1 MELDLLF
8 QLALLLLAGLLGAR
22 LIRLIRLPDVTGYL
36 ILGLLI
42 GPSVLGLFTSEGI
55 AALTAISDVALG
67 FIAFTVGGEFKFEY
81 FRRVGA
87 TPIVIAF
94 FESIMAVVLVVLGLW
109 ATGNGL
115 PFALVLGAI
124 AAATAPAA
132 TVMVIKQ
139 YRAKGPVTETL
150 LSVVALDD
158 AVALI
163 AFGLAVAVARTL
175 ESGGPVNLVEAI
187 LSPIWE
193 VVLSVGVGLLL
204 GILFTFLLRFFKD
217 AGSRLSLSIAFVLG
231 AVALAN
237 EVLGVSSLL
246 MCMALGAA
254 FCNLSKN
261 SADVYRQVD
270 AFTPPLFMMFF
281 VLSGADLQL
290 SVLPTIG
297 VVGVVYVVL
306 RVAGKWLGAW
316 MGAKIMH
323 ASPAI
328 TKYLGPALIPQAGV
342 AIGLSFLA
350 QQVVP
355 QYAATIRAVVLCAT
369 LIYELIGPAVSK
381 KTLQAAGEIAKD
393 A

>member
-1 MELDLLF
+1 MELGLLF
-8 QLALLLLAGLLGAR
+8 SLALLLGAGLLGAR
-22 LIRLIRLPDVTGYL
+22 LIRFVRLPDVTGYL

-42 GPSVLGLFTSEGI
+42 GPSVLGLLSESAIGQL
-55 AALTAISDVALG
+55 AAISDVALG

-94 FESIMAVVLVVLGLW
+94 FESVVAVVFVVLGLW

-115 PFALVLGAI
+115 PFSLVLGAI

-132 TVMVIKQ
+132 TIMVIKQ

-175 ESGGPVNLVEAI
+175 ESSAPVSLAQSI

-193 VVLSVGVGLLL
+193 ITQSLGIGALL
-204 GILFTFLLRFFKD
+204 GLIFTFLLRFFKD
-217 AGSRLSLSIAFVLG
+217 SGSRLGMSIAFVL
-231 AVALAN
+231 AATATAN
-237 EVLGVSSLL
+237 ALGVSGLL

-254 FCNLSKN
+254 FANLSKN
-261 SADVYRQVD
+261 SGDVYRQVD
-270 AFTPPLFMMFF
+270 AFTPPLFLMFF
-281 VLSGADLQL
+281 VLSGADLKL

-306 RVAGKWLGAW
+306 RVAGKWSGAWLGA
-316 MGAKIMH
+316 KLMH
-323 ASPAI
+323 ADPKI
-328 TKYLGPALIPQAGV
+328 TKYLGPALLPQAGV

-381 KTLQAAGEIAKD
+381 KALQAAGEIAPN

>member
-8 QLALLLLAGLLGAR
+8 QLAILLIAGLVGAR

-42 GPSVLGLFTSEGI
+42 GPSVLGLFTSEGV
-55 AALTAISDVALG
+55 AALSVISDVALG

-94 FESIMAVVLVVLGLW
+94 FESIVAVILVVLGLW

-132 TVMVIKQ
+132 TIMVIKQ

-193 VVLSVGVGLLL
+193 VVLSVGVGIALGLAAVASIIAAMASL
-204 GILFTFLLRFFKD
+204 PKFAKGGIVSGPTLAMVGEYAGASGNPEVIAPLDKLRGMLAPSAGATDFSKVRFEIKGRTLVGILAKE
-217 AGSRLSLSIAFVLG
+217 
-231 AVALAN
+231 N
-237 EVLGVSSLL
+237 EIVKR
-246 MCMALGAA
+246 
-254 FCNLSKN
+254 N
-261 SADVYRQVD
+261 
-270 AFTPPLFMMFF
+270 
-281 VLSGADLQL
+281 
-290 SVLPTIG
+290 
-297 VVGVVYVVL
+297 
-306 RVAGKWLGAW
+306 
-316 MGAKIMH
+316 
-323 ASPAI
+323 
-328 TKYLGPALIPQAGV
+328 
-342 AIGLSFLA
+342 
-350 QQVVP
+350 
-355 QYAATIRAVVLCAT
+355 
-369 LIYELIGPAVSK
+369 
-381 KTLQAAGEIAKD
+381 
-393 A
+393 

>member
-1 MELDLLF
+1 M
-8 QLALLLLAGLLGAR
+8 APTSAAGSSATTSSDAPSARCVSVSGAAAR
-22 LIRLIRLPDVTGYL
+22 L
-36 ILGLLI
+36 
-42 GPSVLGLFTSEGI
+42 
-55 AALTAISDVALG
+55 AALRDLEGEPIAPARVETLRQTARTAVLSVTIHQGKNRQV
-67 FIAFTVGGEFKFEY
+67 
-81 FRRVGA
+81 RRMCAACGLM
-87 TPIVIAF
+87 P
-94 FESIMAVVLVVLGLW
+94 AVWQGWLVVLGLW
-109 ATGNGL
+109 VTGNGL

-306 RVAGKWLGAW
+306 RVVGKWLGAW

-328 TKYLGPALIPQAGV
+328 TKYLGPALLPQAGV

>member
-1 MELDLLF
+1 MMSLKIIIDSTAGYSPEELEQLDLTAVP
-8 QLALLLLAGLLGAR
+8 LAITMDGREYQDGVDLSPQEFYQKLAYTKST
-22 LIRLIRLPDVTGYL
+22 PVTGKVDSL
-36 ILGLLI
+36 IFEH
-42 GPSVLGLFTSEGI
+42 LFSFRLEE
-55 AALTAISDVALG
+55 ADEVVAI
-67 FIAFTVGGEFKFEY
+67 
-81 FRRVGA
+81 
-87 TPIVIAF
+87 
-94 FESIMAVVLVVLGLW
+94 
-109 ATGNGL
+109 
-115 PFALVLGAI
+115 
-124 AAATAPAA
+124 
-132 TVMVIKQ
+132 
-139 YRAKGPVTETL
+139 L
-150 LSVVALDD
+150 LSGSLSGTCEAAREARERLVGPERIHIVDTGSVSMGSMVLINE
-158 AVALI
+158 AVRLRHL
-163 AFGLAVAVARTL
+163 GVSGEEMARTL

-306 RVAGKWLGAW
+306 RVVGKWLGAW

-328 TKYLGPALIPQAGV
+328 TKYLGPALLPQAGV